1 MTLANSANR
10 YARAP
15 ASRGARLAIGVLVAV
30 VVAIALTWPLRDAI
44 ARAREDVARQR
55 ALLEV
60 ARTRVAEN
68 ATLERAPAVAD
79 GDRRAAIERVL
90 SERGLSFARVDAQ
103 DGDGVRYVIDSAPFD
118 ALVRALDALARDAHA
133 RVVDASLAARVEPG
147 TVRAELAFAR

>member
-1 MTLANSANR
+1 MTLRDRADR

-15 ASRGARLAIGVLVAV
+15 ASRGARLATGVLVAA
-30 VVAIALTWPLRDAI
+30 VVAVALTWPLRDAI

-55 ALLEV
+55 ALLTV

-68 ATLERAPAVAD
+68 AALERAPAAAD

-90 SERGLSFARVDAQ
+90 SERGLRFSRVDPQGAE
-103 DGDGVRYVIDSAPFD
+103 GIRYVIDSAPFD
-118 ALVRALDALARDAHA
+118 ALVHALDALARDAHA
-133 RVVDASLAARVEPG
+133 RVVEASLAARVEPG